1 MLQLW
6 SPPIAALLK
15 TSADATMTSRHERL
29 AELRAQ
35 LSELSARGKATEH
48 GSPEMFAVL
57 AEWAPIHA
65 AVLAVADEL
74 EELPRQDP
82 QEP

>member
-1 MLQLW
+1 VLQPW

-15 TSADATMTSRHERL
+15 TLAIDTMTSRHERL

-35 LSELSARGKATEH
+35 LAALSARGKATEH

-57 AEWAPIHA
+57 AEWAPVHA
-65 AVLAVADEL
+65 AVLALADEL
-74 EELPRQDP
+74 EELPRKDP